1 MIYELTTMH
10 LHLWGTKKAVEGI
23 LNYKNTSQSKGD
35 Y

>member
-1 MIYELTTMH
+1 MDFLQ
-10 LHLWGTKKAVEGI
+10 LVLGTKKTVEGI

>member
-1 MIYELTTMH
+1 MNFLQLVLE
-10 LHLWGTKKAVEGI
+10 TKKAVEGI